1 MSGAESERRRA
12 VLGLLGLAHRAGALR
27 LGAGPVLRALRHE
40 APGVVLLARDAGKD
54 LAGKIQRAR
63 GDSVV
68 DDALLDTDDLA
79 GALGRE
85 RLSVVSVHEPGF
97 VSGLK
102 RHLTDS
108 R

>member
-1 MSGAESERRRA
+1 MIDAARRQA
-12 VLGLLGLAHRAGALR
+12 VIGLLGLARRSGALR

-40 APGVVLLARDAGKD
+40 APGVVLLARDAGAD
-54 LAGKIQRAR
+54 LAGKIERAR
-63 GDSVV
+63 GQSIV
-68 DDALLDTDDLA
+68 DASLLSADDLA
-79 GALGRE
+79 DAFARE

-97 VSGLK
+97 VSGLR